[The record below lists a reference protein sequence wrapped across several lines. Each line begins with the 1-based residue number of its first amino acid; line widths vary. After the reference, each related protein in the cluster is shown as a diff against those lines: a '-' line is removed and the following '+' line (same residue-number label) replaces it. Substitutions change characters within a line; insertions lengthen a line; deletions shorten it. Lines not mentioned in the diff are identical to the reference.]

1 VPEKITLDDLMENE
15 QATAYHEAGH
25 AFADWHFNFRVKRA
39 SIVANKKDNSAG
51 HVLTKTGLPFRSLEH
66 TSPSGARIGR
76 FHDHV
81 VSLLAGQAAQRR
93 YRQSSVRSY
102 HAVSDR
108 NAIADILFTLH
119 STGEL
124 PHVIRY
130 LEAKARNLIE
140 CPMHWFVI
148 QYLAEELLRRKT
160 MTGEEVETTIREGFD
175 LHQRS
180 RLEKRENKSQ
190 PKRQRENA
198 HER

>member
-1 VPEKITLDDLMENE
+1 MSQNE

-39 SIVANKKDNSAG
+39 SIVANQKGNSAG
-51 HVLTKTGLPFRSLEH
+51 HVLTKTGLPFRSLEY

-76 FHDHV
+76 FHEHV
-81 VSLLAGQAAQRR
+81 VSLLAGQAAQQHYRR
-93 YRQSSVRSY
+93 SSVRSY
-102 HAVSDR
+102 HAASDR
-108 NAIADILFTLH
+108 NAIADILSTLH
-119 STGEL
+119 STSEL

-130 LEAKARNLIE
+130 LDAKARNLIE

-148 QYLAEELLRRKT
+148 QHLAAELLRRKT

-175 LHQRS
+175 LHMRS
-180 RLEKRENKSQ
+180 RLAQRHNKSQ
-190 PKRQRENA
+190 PKRQGKNT